1 MIMFDI
7 ILLLL
12 LFDKTAV
19 DSIQYILIMSVR
31 YRKYYALMIIK
42 FLINI
47 MLCIKRAMYYDSIE
61 QIKPIKLII

>member
-12 LFDKTAV
+12 FNKTAV

-31 YRKYYALMIIK
+31 YRKYYAVMIIK